1 MLLELIHQFQTRP
14 STADFHL
21 NGTLKALAILLIAVV
36 VILCWRIW
44 AFTVLP
50 AWRPREPQELR
61 YWIPFLGHA
70 AGFFNDFGGTLNYGR
85 QQFGTQ
91 TYKLTLCGQK
101 LYIMTSPRDISRIY
115 KSTEALTFDDFMR
128 GMLLRLGASSD
139 AVRRWLPSSGVNT
152 KGHIPGS
159 SDPLPH
165 DYGHLG
171 EQLCRKQLLP
181 GQNLDKLQGV
191 LINNIEQSLQWHK
204 LSGNIVLYYTQEVK
218 TVSLLNWCRD
228 VLLDGATRAFFDE
241 SLMQIDP
248 KLFESFYVF
257 DDLSWQLHFGYPRF
271 MSRTMYAAK
280 DQIIDALTVYFK
292 QPQQERKGEVWL
304 IRNLENEMRLLGIE
318 DRDIA
323 AIIMPLYWV
332 INANAYKSCFW
343 TMAYVLSDPSL
354 IADLRAE
361 IAPVLAEGA
370 ADLVAKLDRL
380 PLLESVYLES
390 LRLSSSSGTVRKVQY
405 CTDIGDM
412 TLQSGANVVIP
423 YRQLHRN
430 EEVFGANADQFE
442 PRRFLN
448 NKELRRSPSFKPF
461 GGGTT
466 YCPGRFLA
474 RNEVMAFL
482 AVLLH
487 RFDVSLVPNQRFP
500 KMDTRKISLALLDPE
515 HGEDLRVNV
524 KMMKY

>member
-1 MLLELIHQFQTRP
+1 MTLAGRLTKDGKSSCTSILHQIRQCIICLFYRV
-14 STADFHL
+14 S
-21 NGTLKALAILLIAVV
+21 LKVDAYNLD
-36 VILCWRIW
+36 RK
-44 AFTVLP
+44 
-50 AWRPREPQELR
+50 
-61 YWIPFLGHA
+61 
-70 AGFFNDFGGTLNYGR
+70 
-85 QQFGTQ
+85 QFGTQ

-101 LYIMTSPRDISRIY
+101 LYIMTSPQDISRIY

-139 AVRRWLPSSGVNT
+139 AVRKWLPNSGVNT
-152 KGHIPGS
+152 KGHVPGS
-159 SDPLPH
+159 SDPLPQ

-191 LINNIEQSLQWHK
+191 LINNIQQSLQWHK
-204 LSGNIVLYYTQEVK
+204 LSGNITLYYTQEVK

-228 VLLDGATRAFFDE
+228 VMLDGATRAFFDE

-280 DQIIDALTVYFK
+280 DRIIDALTVYFK
-292 QPQQERKGEVWL
+292 QPQQERKGEAWL
-304 IRNLENEMRLLGIE
+304 IRNLENEMRLIGIE

-332 INANAYKSCFW
+332 YVESFHPNRSFISTFYWRMFSVILMTLYRINANAYKSCFW
-343 TMAYVLSDPSL
+343 TMAYVLSDPAL

-370 ADLVAKLDRL
+370 ANLESKMDRL

-390 LRLSSSSGTVRKVQY
+390 LRLSSSSGTIRKVQY
-405 CTDIGDM
+405 STDIGDM

-430 EEVFGANADQFE
+430 EEVFGGNADQFE
-442 PRRFLN
+442 PRRFFD

-474 RNEVMAFL
+474 RNEVMTFL

-487 RFDVSLVPNQRFP
+487 RFDVSLVPNQPFP

-515 HGEDLRVNV
+515 HGEDLMVHV